1 MKEWLVIAAVLPFA
15 AATGAQAQMK
25 GLAAMEI
32 ADVAKTRTL
41 DLRLQQQVSAERT
54 APLMR
59 GLMFQQDLAPNAAIG
74 VGLANI
80 YAKRRAG
87 SDLQVGERPNRS
99 RKPAVSF
106 TFRF

>member
-1 MKEWLVIAAVLPFA
+1 MKEWLAIAAVLPFA

-25 GLAAMEI
+25 GLAATEI
-32 ADVAKTRTL
+32 ADVARTRTL
-41 DLRLQQQVSAERT
+41 DLKVQQQDGAERT

-59 GLMFQQDLAPNAAIG
+59 GLIFQQDLAPNAAVG

-87 SDLQVGERPNRS
+87 SDLQVGEHPNRS
-99 RKPAVSF
+99 RKPAVTF